1 MSQIYPD
8 LLAGETT
15 CSKMDTS
22 PANLCT
28 NSAHISHDSGISSR
42 ERNKLL
48 YSTQDKKILSILE
61 VLEQVQ
67 STSITNSDPI
77 SGYFCSG
84 TAFNLSKEFL
94 SDVEINSGKRVRLRP
109 QQN

>member
-1 MSQIYPD
+1 M
-8 LLAGETT
+8 
-15 CSKMDTS
+15 
-22 PANLCT
+22 
-28 NSAHISHDSGISSR
+28 
-42 ERNKLL
+42 
-48 YSTQDKKILSILE
+48 E

>member
-1 MSQIYPD
+1 M
-8 LLAGETT
+8 LAGETT

-28 NSAHISHDSGISSR
+28 NS
-42 ERNKLL
+42 
-48 YSTQDKKILSILE
+48 TQDKKILSILE

-67 STSITNSDPI
+67 STSVTNSDPI

-94 SDVEINSGKRVRLRP
+94 SDMEINSGKRVRLRP

>member
-1 MSQIYPD
+1 
-8 LLAGETT
+8 
-15 CSKMDTS
+15 MDTS

-28 NSAHISHDSGISSR
+28 NSAHISNDSGISSK

-48 YSTQDKKILSILE
+48 YSTQDKKIL
-61 VLEQVQ
+61 VQ

-94 SDVEINSGKRVRLRP
+94 SDMEINSGKRVRLRP